1 MMRGRAGGQQV
12 WGGRAGS
19 AAARVARWSATLIGL
34 FLVVLLVAGIGTG
47 LSTPEP
53 EAPAYSASEQAQ
65 LDAEGRFRALAADA
79 RAAAAADPAHAERLA
94 AVASDLDMQAAAV
107 ALPRSP
113 AVTDATDAGATPD
126 AGSSTDSSPAGPA
139 DRPDS
144 GASSTGAPS
153 GPPAADPTA
162 AAVDGARVLAL
173 LRDSSLRS
181 LRDARGAEPGAARV
195 LAGSGVNQ
203 WRHAVLLGQAL
214 GADTGLPSADALP
227 PADLAGGPG
236 RFGEPAAVPPSQ
248 PAAGGVGGVEARDG
262 APDECAGTPLGPD
275 ADRQA
280 LLNAKAA
287 EDRARYGYEVAA
299 ALLPD
304 AEGALARSAAH
315 RAAGV
320 AAAGLLVRLCAEP
333 GPAPAGFSIA
343 PAFRA
348 DPAGALRELEQD
360 HARLYAGLISTVGPD
375 VRAWAVASYNAA
387 AQRSLDAG
395 TPLEAL
401 PALQAGVGGTADTGP
416 APAATGDADGPT
428 PTEQSDE

>member
-1 MMRGRAGGQQV
+1 MASSGTVMMRGRAGGQQV
-12 WGGRAGS
+12 RGGRAAS
-19 AAARVARWSATLIGL
+19 AAARVVRWSAALIGL

-47 LSTPEP
+47 LRTPEP

-65 LDAEGRFRALAADA
+65 LDAEGRFRTLAADA
-79 RAAAAADPAHAERLA
+79 RAAAAADPARAERLA
-94 AVASDLDMQAAAV
+94 AVAADLDVQAAAV

-113 AVTDATDAGATPD
+113 ASADATDAGMTPD
-126 AGSSTDSSPAGPA
+126 AGSSTASAPGGPA
-139 DRPDS
+139 DPPDS
-144 GASSTGAPS
+144 G
-153 GPPAADPTA
+153 DPTA
-162 AAVDGARVLAL
+162 SPVDGARVLAL

-181 LRDARGAEPGAARV
+181 LRDAVGAEPGAARV
-195 LAGSGVNQ
+195 LAASGVNQ
-203 WRHAVLLGQAL
+203 WRHAVLLGQVL
-214 GADTGLPSADALP
+214 GAETDLPSADALP
-227 PADLAGGPG
+227 PADLAAGTGL
-236 RFGEPAAVPPSQ
+236 FGEPAAVLPSQ
-248 PAAGGVGGVEARDG
+248 PAAGGVGEVGARVG

-280 LLNAKAA
+280 LLNAQAA

-320 AAAGLLVRLCAEP
+320 AAARLLVRLCAEP

-360 HARLYAGLISTVGPD
+360 HAALYAGLVPTVGPE
-375 VRAWAVASYNAA
+375 VRPWAIASYNAA
-387 AQRSLDAG
+387 AQRSLDDG

-401 PALQAGVGGTADTGP
+401 PALQAGVAGTADVAP
-416 APAATGDADGPT
+416 ASAATGGPDAPA
-428 PTEQSDE
+428 PTEQPDE